1 MTFLAARLPT
11 GLVGATT
18 TGVGAGAAFKGADD
32 LRTEAVDF
40 ATVLDAVLV
49 GAAFT
54 AVFLGAAFLATT
66 ALVKGLVAAF
76 FATGLAAAFLA
87 TGLTTAFLA
96 GALAGFMAALIAD
109 LGADLATGLSATF
122 LAGALATGF
131 LTGDLGTALDGDLAA
146 VFTGFFAAEGAALT
160 LVRCLAA
167 GAAGL
172 AVFLAGDFTSALLL
186 SPDTSRFGA
195 LTPRVVGMDV
205 LVNAGLFIPGLLSPL
220 DSTGVDGLAKLLK
233 KVQNIKP
240 PPAIVQGL
248 EPKSL
253 EANRCQ

>member
-18 TGVGAGAAFKGADD
+18 TGVGAGAAFTGADD

-40 ATVLDAVLV
+40 ATVLDTVLF

-54 AVFLGAAFLATT
+54 AVFLGAALATT
-66 ALVKGLVAAF
+66 ALVKGLAAAF

-96 GALAGFMAALIAD
+96 GALASFKAALGAD
-109 LGADLATGLSATF
+109 LDADLATGLTATF

-205 LVNAGLFIPGLLSPL
+205 LVNAGLFIPGLLPPL

-240 PPAIVQGL
+240 PPAIAQGL
-248 EPKSL
+248 GPKYL
-253 EANRCQ
+253 EANRYQ

>member
-18 TGVGAGAAFKGADD
+18 TGVGAGAAFTGADD

-54 AVFLGAAFLATT
+54 AVFLGAALATT
-66 ALVKGLVAAF
+66 ALVMGLAAAF

-96 GALAGFMAALIAD
+96 GALAGFTAALVAD
-109 LGADLATGLSATF
+109 LGADLATGLTATF

-146 VFTGFFAAEGAALT
+146 VFTGFFAAEGVART

-205 LVNAGLFIPGLLSPL
+205 LVNAGLFIPGLLPPL

-240 PPAIVQGL
+240 PPAIAQGL
-248 EPKSL
+248 GPKYL
-253 EANRCQ
+253 EANRYQ